1 MSRHIPPGLRVS
13 KQAMHL
19 ASSQPWPL
27 LHAAMLQSS
36 ALTVPASTGT
46 PSERQCLLSA
56 ADAEWEAW
64 PRTQRKEEWPLE
76 PGSQPSI
83 LSVCD
88 SVWTAT
94 TKAYYFFSQVELCHR
109 RYVTAF
115 LPCWKRKFCQGAS
128 LTPSLPCEAGK
139 ESSSQSL
146 SWYFMAGAFKAILGQ
161 PFFPGRPSRPTLREG
176 VPITGLPAVQL
187 VVTDWPV
194 LWTRQQA
201 TKYFPVGYIHSTCLG
216 LQLLLY
222 QLLFLPPRICICVF
236 SVLS

>member
-1 MSRHIPPGLRVS
+1 MLPCSRAQLWLYLPA
-13 KQAMHL
+13 QAHPVRGSACCQLQMLSERLGQGHRGKKSDHL
-19 ASSQPWPL
+19 NLDPNQVYYPFVTVFEQQLLKLIIFFPRLSSVTGDTSWLFWPVGRGNSARERAWL
-27 LHAAMLQSS
+27 LHFR
-36 ALTVPASTGT
+36 V
-46 PSERQCLLSA
+46 RQG
-56 ADAEWEAW
+56 
-64 PRTQRKEEWPLE
+64 RK
-76 PGSQPSI
+76 
-83 LSVCD
+83 V
-88 SVWTAT
+88 
-94 TKAYYFFSQVELCHR
+94 
-109 RYVTAF
+109 
-115 LPCWKRKFCQGAS
+115 
-128 LTPSLPCEAGK
+128 
-139 ESSSQSL
+139 QSL
-146 SWYFMAGAFKAILGQ
+146 SWYFMAGAFKAISGQ